1 MDDLA
6 GVLGL
11 LATVHQKP
19 KEKHQRDEEL
29 TADSPRALAR
39 AERGQGG
46 RVVAVARC
54 GSRQDPKRT
63 KQGTGTRFWRP
74 KSKEEAAGLP

>member
-1 MDDLA
+1 MDGLA

-29 TADSPRALAR
+29 TADLPRALAWGPR
-39 AERGQGG
+39 EDWE
-46 RVVAVARC
+46 V
-54 GSRQDPKRT
+54 GS
-63 KQGTGTRFWRP
+63 
-74 KSKEEAAGLP
+74 

>member
-29 TADSPRALAR
+29 TADSPSHFAR
-39 AERGQGG
+39 AEKQQRGARDARQLAPFR
-46 RVVAVARC
+46 RVSTER
-54 GSRQDPKRT
+54 S
-63 KQGTGTRFWRP
+63 
-74 KSKEEAAGLP
+74 

>member
-29 TADSPRALAR
+29 TADSPSHFAR
-39 AERGQGG
+39 AE
-46 RVVAVARC
+46 
-54 GSRQDPKRT
+54 K
-63 KQGTGTRFWRP
+63 KQGAR
-74 KSKEEAAGLP
+74 AARWDGSA